1 MWVKS
6 LYKIC
11 PQEKKIFYTLG
22 KPFPKHCLDCGA
34 KLETLE
40 NAKNVVELF
49 KGGHS
54 TQAIYILQKLM
65 GRVPPS
71 CTVEYNKNK
80 TKFKCTILSNDF
92 IDSKNFKEQ
101 CLICQSTL
109 LKNYL
114 SQENNS

>member
-1 MWVKS
+1 MKF

-22 KPFPKHCLDCGA
+22 KPLPKHCLDCGA

-49 KGGHS
+49 KNGHS
-54 TQAIYILQKLM
+54 TQAVYILQKLM

-71 CTVEYNKNK
+71 CTVEHKK
-80 TKFKCTILSNDF
+80 DTMKCTIVSNDF
-92 IDSKNFKEQ
+92 LNVHDFREK
-101 CLICQSTL
+101 CLTCQSGL
-109 LKNYL
+109 LKDYFPTNKL
-114 SQENNS
+114 EGII